1 MTEIKQWHRDL
12 ANRMMAWFKENFE
25 DSGEG
30 AVGFADIP
38 EDVDDIAQLIADH
51 APASTY
57 PKGVV
62 EKPLAWRVEAET
74 DIGVPDR
81 HNFYLRTYVTI
92 ETANAEKETVERNGG
107 RATIVPLYAHP
118 ASEITVDAEK
128 DVDLDKLTTALC
140 RSLGVSEE
148 SFRDNLIV
156 VGITHREL
164 VAAISAAGGGK

>member
-128 DVDLDKLTTALC
+128 VWCELLAIYVKLNGPFENRDDYEEIITVSKTDLIAALK
-140 RSLGVSEE
+140 
-148 SFRDNLIV
+148 
-156 VGITHREL
+156 
-164 VAAISAAGGGK
+164 AAGGGKNE